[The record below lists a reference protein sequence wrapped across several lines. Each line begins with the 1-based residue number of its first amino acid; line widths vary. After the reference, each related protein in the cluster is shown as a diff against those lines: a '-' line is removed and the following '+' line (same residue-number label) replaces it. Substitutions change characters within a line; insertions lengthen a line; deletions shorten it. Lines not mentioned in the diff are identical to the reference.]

1 MICKKISLTDV
12 LDVLKADVSSVE
24 GDIND
29 SFIDNL
35 ADVEHVN
42 TTTLDWVN
50 PSKKNKQ
57 EIAEKSAA
65 KVILVDNSVTA
76 ISGKILIKVKNP
88 RTSLAKVGNAFF
100 AEKPSTG
107 IHPTALVDKDAIIG
121 KNVHIGPYCVIGKA
135 IIGDDCI
142 IESFVR
148 IYDSVEMGVGCHI
161 YDNVVIGAPGFGLE
175 RDDEGNYFRFPQL
188 GRVIIGNHVD
198 IGCLSCV
205 DRGALSDT
213 IIGDYTKIDS
223 VCKIAHNNKIGKNV
237 AITGCN
243 SIGGSNTIEDDVWIA
258 PNSSL
263 REWGHVGKGSFIGMG
278 SVVVMKVKEGTRVF
292 GNPAGKFI

>member
-1 MICKKISLTDV
+1 MIYKKVYLEEIVSLLGSDV
-12 LDVLKADVSSVE
+12 LSVD
-24 GDIND
+24 GYIPDC
-29 SFIDNL
+29 FIDNL

-42 TTTLDWVN
+42 ATTLDWIN
-50 PSKKNKQ
+50 PSKKHKQ
-57 EIAEKSAA
+57 NIAENSVA
-65 KVILVDNSVTA
+65 KVLLVDEAVSA

-88 RTSLAKVGNAFF
+88 RTALAKVGNAFF
-100 AEKPSTG
+100 VMLPKPE
-107 IHPTALVDKDAIIG
+107 IHPTAIIDKDASIG
-121 KNVHIGPYCVIGKA
+121 NNVYIGPYCVIGKVT
-135 IIGDDCI
+135 IGDNTR

-148 IYDSVEMGVGCHI
+148 IYDSVTIGVGCHI

-175 RDDEGNYFRFPQL
+175 RDDAGNYFRFPQL
-188 GRVIIGNHVD
+188 GKVTIGNYVD
-198 IGCLSCV
+198 IGCQSCV

-223 VCKIAHNNKIGKNV
+223 LCKIAHNNKIGKNV

-243 SIGGSNTIEDDVWIA
+243 SIGGSNTIEDNVWIA

-278 SVVVMKVKEGTRVF
+278 SVVVMKVKEESRVF
-292 GNPAGKFI
+292 GNPAGKFF